1 MSYLSWTP
9 LIFSSIRLPG
19 PSTFGMAFMP
29 DDAIKFAKENG
40 IVSSYGWHAK
50 FDQKEVRAS
59 PPKPP
64 RLKTIAEFTPMA
76 FRYLYRI
83 YIPNKK
89 AKTMPFMD
97 PLNPIR
103 MESMYGVPLGGIGC
117 GTIGR
122 GFKGEFC
129 RSSLRPGIYNYKV
142 NVTDQF
148 IVSVFREG
156 QVYQKVLSPHTSR
169 SSIPHGLLSW
179 EWGFPADRGHY
190 IGLYPRSWTIYE
202 LPEVYLILI
211 CEQIS
216 PVIPH
221 NYKDSCLPVGVFQWT
236 VLNFHPT
243 QEARVSI
250 TLTWRGPR
258 YKKHSSQEHGTAG
271 VECCDSQ
278 VVNASVSTVND
289 ELTHTF
295 EIDALRGC
303 LMETYIGHQ
312 MPCCFGVAAAASNEV
327 KVTCCPGFQ
336 CKAPCR
342 VSSRGRLRRSNSI
355 DANLIPSSP
364 VSSSSESQQAYSQ
377 SLPRAHTQAPLAARF
392 WKDLKETGLLNDD
405 NIGYRREGNKK
416 RSPNLVMAV
425 CATCIVPPPL
435 TTLPT
440 PTPRRSGIVGAGS
453 STLHFFVTWH
463 IPRVHFRSAIVAYRR
478 RYTRWFSE
486 DIVKGT
492 KELLA
497 YAAGNWRNWRKAI
510 IEWQSPI
517 LSNPNLPDWYKSALF
532 NELYFISDGGTVWLD
547 PLPYTN
553 DPREEPPIDAVRKRN
568 PHVAM
573 DPLNLTGRG
582 PTKSALSATTTNSH
596 VSPFRVRTAHGHE
609 MGLFAYLEGHEY
621 RMFNTY
627 DVHFNASWALIEL
640 WPKIE
645 LAVLYDLVDMTV
657 SEDSTPVTFIYKGLK
672 GPRNAPLGVPHDCGD
687 PEGEPWVNVNA
698 YIMYPTD
705 NWKDLSPKFI
715 LMAWRDWKITGD
727 DAFLH
732 YVLPVV
738 LNVVQSCLEKWD
750 ADGDGIIE
758 NSGFPDQTYDTW
770 KSRGLSAYVGGLWVA
785 ALYATH
791 DMLKHVG
798 NKTFLGAVRR
808 WPEVNDNLSGLL
820 KRAKSAY
827 HNQLWGG
834 EFYRYDSTTPSDAR
848 NNSVMADQL
857 SGYWFLRMGGAPV
870 DAILPVDAVMGTLK
884 TIVRL
889 NWLSVRNGK
898 LGAIN
903 SVFSSAKTDN
913 TNMQAEEFWVAV
925 NYGLAALLILHGKS
939 PEGFRLA
946 GVCFEHVYNHLG
958 LHFQTPEAFTKEATY
973 RSLGYMRPL
982 AIWSIQRAI
991 KMTHPTH

>member
-1 MSYLSWTP
+1 
-9 LIFSSIRLPG
+9 
-19 PSTFGMAFMP
+19 MAFVP
-29 DDAIKFAKENG
+29 DDVVEFVKGKG
-40 IVSSYGWHAK
+40 IVSPYGWHAK
-50 FDQKEVRAS
+50 FNQKEVHSS

-64 RLKTIAEFTPMA
+64 RFKTVAEFMPMA
-76 FRYLYRI
+76 FRYLYKV

-89 AKTMPFMD
+89 SRTMPFMD
-97 PLNPIR
+97 PLNPVR

-129 RSSLRPGIYNYKV
+129 RSSLRPGIYNHKV
-142 NVTDQF
+142 SATDQF

-156 QVYQKVLSPHTSR
+156 QVYQKVLSPHN
-169 SSIPHGLLSW
+169 SSSNIPHGLLSW

-202 LPEVYLILI
+202 LPEVDLVLI

-243 QEARVSI
+243 LEAQVSI

-258 YKKHSSQEHGTAG
+258 YKDHPPPHEHGTAG
-271 VECCDSQ
+271 VECCNSQ
-278 VVNASVSTVND
+278 AVNASVSTVND
-289 ELTHTF
+289 EITRVF
-295 EIDALRGC
+295 EVGALRGC
-303 LMETYIGHQ
+303 LMETRIGHQ

-336 CKAPCR
+336 CKALYKLP
-342 VSSRGRLRRSNSI
+342 SRGLLHRSESV
-355 DANLIPSSP
+355 DMSLISSSSA
-364 VSSSSESQQAYSQ
+364 SSSSESRQTPLQ
-377 SLPRAHTQAPLAARF
+377 SLTRVHTQAPLAAHF
-392 WKDLKETGLLNDD
+392 WNHLKATGLLNDD
-405 NIGYRREGNKK
+405 NVGYRCEGGKK
-416 RSPNLVMAV
+416 HSNLVMAV
-425 CATCIVPPPL
+425 CATCVVPPSR

-440 PTPRRSGIVGAGS
+440 PTPRPSEVAEAGS
-453 STLHFFVTWH
+453 SSLHFFVTWH

-486 DIVKGT
+486 DIVEGT

-497 YAAGNWRNWRKAI
+497 YAAENWRNWRKLI
-510 IEWQSPI
+510 MDWQAPI

-547 PLPYTN
+547 PLPYAS
-553 DPREEPPIDAVRKRN
+553 DAHEEPPIDVVRKHN
-568 PHVAM
+568 PYVSV
-573 DPLNLTGRG
+573 DPLNLTGRDATNS
-582 PTKSALSATTTNSH
+582 PASTTTNGH
-596 VSPFRVRTAHGHE
+596 VSPFQARSAHGHE

-645 LAVLYDLVDMTV
+645 LAVLYDLVDMTA
-657 SEDSTPVTFIYKGLK
+657 SEDSTPVAFIYKGLK
-672 GPRNAPLGVPHDCGD
+672 GPRNACLGVPHDCGD

-727 DAFLH
+727 HAFLH

-738 LNVVQSCLEKWD
+738 LNVVRSCLEKWD
-750 ADGDGIIE
+750 TDGDGIIE

-770 KSRGLSAYVGGLWVA
+770 KSQGLSAYVGGLWVA
-785 ALYATH
+785 ALYAAH
-791 DMLKHVG
+791 DMLKHAG
-798 NKTFLGAVRR
+798 DKSFLGALRH
-808 WPEVNDNLSGLL
+808 WPEVDDNLSGLL
-820 KRAKSAY
+820 ERAKSAY
-827 HNQLWGG
+827 HDQLWEG
-834 EFYRYDSTTPSDAR
+834 EFYRYDSTIPSDAR

-857 SGYWFLRMGGAPV
+857 CGYWFLRTGGAPI
-870 DAILPVDAVMGTLK
+870 DAILPVDAVMGTLQ

-889 NWLSVRNGK
+889 NWLSVRSGK

-939 PEGFRLA
+939 SEGFRLA
-946 GVCFEHVYNHLG
+946 GACFDHVYNELG

-991 KMTHPTH
+991 EMTHLAQ

>member
-1 MSYLSWTP
+1 
-9 LIFSSIRLPG
+9 
-19 PSTFGMAFMP
+19 MAFVP
-29 DDAIKFAKENG
+29 DDVVGFVKEKG
-40 IVSSYGWHAK
+40 IVSSYGWHAR
-50 FDQKEVRAS
+50 FNQKEAHSS

-64 RLKTIAEFTPMA
+64 NFKTVAEFTPMA
-76 FRYLYRI
+76 FRYLYQI
-83 YIPNKK
+83 YFPNKK
-89 AKTMPFMD
+89 AKTLPFMD

-129 RSSLRPGIYNYKV
+129 RSSLRPGIYNHKV
-142 NVTDQF
+142 NATDQF

-156 QVYQKVLSPHTSR
+156 QVYQKVLSPHNSS

-179 EWGFPADRGHY
+179 EWGFPTDRGHY

-202 LPEVYLILI
+202 LPEVDLVLI

-221 NYKDSCLPVGVFQWT
+221 NYKDSCLPVGVFEWT

-258 YKKHSSQEHGTAG
+258 YKDHPRPHDKGNAG
-271 VECCDSQ
+271 VECCNSQ
-278 VVNASVSTVND
+278 AVNASVSAVND
-289 ELTHTF
+289 ELTLAF
-295 EIDALRGC
+295 EVGALRGC
-303 LMETYIGHQ
+303 LMETLIGHQ
-312 MPCCFGVAAAASNEV
+312 MPCCFGVAATASNEV

-336 CKAPCR
+336 CKAPCK
-342 VSSRGRLRRSNSI
+342 VPSRRFFRRSESENT
-355 DANLIPSSP
+355 DLIFSSSP
-364 VSSSSESQQAYSQ
+364 SSSSESQQASSQ
-377 SLPRAHTQAPLAARF
+377 RLPRVHTQAPLAARF
-392 WKDLKETGLLNDD
+392 WKDLKATGLLNDD
-405 NIGYRREGNKK
+405 DIGYKCERSKK
-416 RSPNLVMAV
+416 RSNLVMAV
-425 CATCIVPPPL
+425 CATCIVPPSR
-435 TTLPT
+435 T
-440 PTPRRSGIVGAGS
+440 TPRWSAVAGAGS
-453 STLHFFVTWH
+453 SILHFFITWH
-463 IPRVHFRSAIVAYRR
+463 TPRVHFRSAIVAYRR

-486 DIVKGT
+486 DIVKGA

-497 YAAGNWRNWRKAI
+497 YAAENWRNWRKAI
-510 IEWQSPI
+510 IKWQAPI
-517 LSNPNLPDWYKSALF
+517 LSNPKLPDWYKSALF

-547 PLPYTN
+547 PLPYVN
-553 DPREEPPIDAVRKRN
+553 GGHEEPPIDAVRKHN
-568 PHVAM
+568 PYVSV

-582 PTKSALSATTTNSH
+582 VTKSPASTATNGH
-596 VSPFRVRTAHGHE
+596 VSPLQVRAAHGHE

-657 SEDSTPVTFIYKGLK
+657 SEDSTRVAFIYKGLK
-672 GPRNAPLGVPHDCGD
+672 GPRNACLGVPHDCGD

-727 DAFLH
+727 HAFLH
-732 YVLPVV
+732 YVLPVA
-738 LNVVQSCLEKWD
+738 LSVVKSCLEKWD
-750 ADGDGIIE
+750 TDGDGIIE

-791 DMLKHVG
+791 DMLKHAG
-798 NKTFLGAVRR
+798 DKAFLGALRH
-808 WPEVNDNLSGLL
+808 WPEVDDNLSGLL

-827 HNQLWGG
+827 HDQLWEGG
-834 EFYRYDSTTPSDAR
+834 FYRYDSTIPPDAR

-857 SGYWFLRMGGAPV
+857 CGYWFLRTGGAPI
-870 DAILPVDAVMGTLK
+870 DATLPVDAVMGTLE

-889 NWLSVRNGK
+889 NWLSVRSGK
-898 LGAIN
+898 LGAVN

-939 PEGFRLA
+939 SEGFNLA
-946 GVCFEHVYNHLG
+946 GTCFDHVYNKLG

-991 KMTHPTH
+991 EMTHLDQ